1 MGQFDLDIIKEEVN
15 VENNSTINVISTN
28 LIFENI
34 FNNIKSSTV
43 KKAIIKYPNY
53 DNTYKIIYKQLYN
66 SIEVFLTIKDNE
78 VIVVLDNSVPFHGE
92 GATPHPIMHEIIPE
106 LNVIIKNISKIYNSA
121 VDKKI
126 YITHCRVV
134 GNIRS
139 NIYSYAMK
147 NICGLNP
154 YYFYIINKLYT
165 TYGIEPIFL
174 KAPCIL
180 DTLDNSIIDLNAN
193 INTELET
200 IYVFPFITSIE
211 DDKPFLEL
219 QECYY
224 FTEIILENDVYIK
237 HNYNVLSGFPY
248 NDDYYNF
255 YAYNEDYTTSDNRL
269 FIQYM
274 KASQFKN
281 IKPIP
286 CTFKGKDDVCIG
298 KKKASLNFLVYA
310 LSEEE
315 YDIAVSRLVI
325 IYTLFYKV
333 KELLY
338 IHRGEEKEY
347 MFKDPDLIVYKMANR
362 FNKHPEEVLHDI
374 KARYNWI
381 CTNYVNEL
389 DNLIKNYKDK
399 N

>member
-1 MGQFDLDIIKEEVN
+1 MGQFDLDIVKEEVIE
-15 VENNSTINVISTN
+15 ENNNTINDISTN
-28 LIFENI
+28 LIIENI
-34 FNNIKSSTV
+34 FNNLKSSTV
-43 KKAIIKYPNY
+43 EKAIIKYPNY
-53 DNTYKIIYKQLYN
+53 NNTYKIIYKQLYD

-78 VIVVLDNSVPFHGE
+78 VIVVLDNSLPFHGK
-92 GATPHPIMHEIIPE
+92 GGTPHPIMHEIISE
-106 LNVIIKNISKIYNSA
+106 LNVIIKNISKIYNS
-121 VDKKI
+121 VGDKKI
-126 YITHCRVV
+126 YITHCIAGRFM
-134 GNIRS
+134 
-139 NIYSYAMK
+139 SYAMK
-147 NICGLNP
+147 NICGLNL

-174 KAPCIL
+174 RTPYIL
-180 DTLDNSIIDLNAN
+180 ETLDNSIIDINAN

-211 DDKPFLEL
+211 GDPNFLEM

-224 FTEIILENDVYIK
+224 FTVIILENDVYIK

-269 FIQYM
+269 FTQYM
-274 KASQFKN
+274 EASQFKN

-389 DNLIKNYKDK
+389 NNLIKKYKAK
-399 N
+399 K

>member
-1 MGQFDLDIIKEEVN
+1 MGQFDLDIVKEEVIE
-15 VENNSTINVISTN
+15 ENNSTINGISTN
-28 LIFENI
+28 LIIENI
-34 FNNIKSSTV
+34 FNNLKSSTV
-43 KKAIIKYPNY
+43 EKAIIKYPNY
-53 DNTYKIIYKQLYN
+53 DNTYKIIYKQLYD

-78 VIVVLDNSVPFHGE
+78 VIVVLDNSLPFHGK
-92 GATPHPIMHEIIPE
+92 GGTPHPIMHEIISE
-106 LNVIIKNISKIYNSA
+106 LNVIIKNISKIYNS
-121 VDKKI
+121 VGDKKI
-126 YITHCRVV
+126 YITHCIAGRFM
-134 GNIRS
+134 
-139 NIYSYAMK
+139 SYAMK

-174 KAPCIL
+174 RTPYIL
-180 DTLDNSIIDLNAN
+180 ETLDNSIIDINAN

-211 DDKPFLEL
+211 GDPNFLEM

-224 FTEIILENDVYIK
+224 FTVIILENDVYIK

-255 YAYNEDYTTSDNRL
+255 YAYNYDYTTSDNRL
-269 FIQYM
+269 FTQYM

-362 FNKHPEEVLHDI
+362 FNKHPDEVLHDI

-381 CTNYVNEL
+381 CTNYVDKLN
-389 DNLIKNYKDK
+389 DLIKKYKAK
-399 N
+399 K

>member
-1 MGQFDLDIIKEEVN
+1 MGQFDLDIIKEN
-15 VENNSTINVISTN
+15 VELENNNTINDISTN
-28 LIFENI
+28 LIIENI
-34 FNNIKSSTV
+34 FNNLKSSTV
-43 KKAIIKYPNY
+43 EKAIIKYPNY

-66 SIEVFLTIKDNE
+66 SIEVFLTIKNNE
-78 VIVVLDNSVPFHGE
+78 VIVVLDNSLPFHGK
-92 GATPHPIMHEIIPE
+92 GGTPHPIMHEIISE
-106 LNVIIKNISKIYNSA
+106 LNVIIKNISKIYNS
-121 VDKKI
+121 VGDKKI
-126 YITHCRVV
+126 YITHCIAGRFM
-134 GNIRS
+134 
-139 NIYSYAMK
+139 SYAMK

-174 KAPCIL
+174 RTPYIL
-180 DTLDNSIIDLNAN
+180 ETLDNSIIDINAN

-211 DDKPFLEL
+211 GDPNFLEM

-224 FTEIILENDVYIK
+224 FTVIILENDVYIK

-255 YAYNEDYTTSDNRL
+255 YAYNYDYTTSDNRL
-269 FIQYM
+269 FTQYM

-381 CTNYVNEL
+381 CENYVDKLN
-389 DNLIKNYKDK
+389 DLIKKHK
-399 N
+399 NKK

>member
-1 MGQFDLDIIKEEVN
+1 MGQFDLDIVQESVEL
-15 VENNSTINVISTN
+15 ENNNTINDISTN
-28 LIFENI
+28 LIIENI
-34 FNNIKSSTV
+34 FNNLKSSTV
-43 KKAIIKYPNY
+43 EKAIIKYPNY
-53 DNTYKIIYKQLYN
+53 NNTYKIIYKQLYD

-78 VIVVLDNSVPFHGE
+78 VIVVLDNSLPFHGK
-92 GATPHPIMHEIIPE
+92 GGTPHPIMHEIISE
-106 LNVIIKNISKIYNSA
+106 LNVIIKNISKIYNS
-121 VDKKI
+121 VGDKKI
-126 YITHCRVV
+126 YITHCIAGRFM
-134 GNIRS
+134 
-139 NIYSYAMK
+139 SYAMK

-174 KAPCIL
+174 RTPYIL
-180 DTLDNSIIDLNAN
+180 ETLDNSIIDINAN

-211 DDKPFLEL
+211 GDQNFLEM

-224 FTEIILENDVYIK
+224 FTVIILENDVYIK

-255 YAYNEDYTTSDNRL
+255 YAYNYDYTTSDNRL
-269 FIQYM
+269 FTQYM

-338 IHRGEEKEY
+338 IHRGKEKEY

-381 CTNYVNEL
+381 CENYVDKLN
-389 DNLIKNYKDK
+389 DLIKKHK
-399 N
+399 NKK

>member
-1 MGQFDLDIIKEEVN
+1 MGQFDFDIVQESVEL
-15 VENNSTINVISTN
+15 ENNNTINDISTN
-28 LIFENI
+28 LIIENI
-34 FNNIKSSTV
+34 FNNLKSSTV
-43 KKAIIKYPNY
+43 EKAIIKYPNY
-53 DNTYKIIYKQLYN
+53 NNTYKIIYKQLYD

-78 VIVVLDNSVPFHGE
+78 VIVVLDNSLPFHGK
-92 GATPHPIMHEIIPE
+92 GGTPHPIMHHIISE
-106 LNVIIKNISKIYNSA
+106 LNVIIKNISKIYNS
-121 VDKKI
+121 VGDKKI
-126 YITHCRVV
+126 YITHCIAGRFK
-134 GNIRS
+134 
-139 NIYSYAMK
+139 SYAMK

-174 KAPCIL
+174 RTPYIL
-180 DTLDNSIIDLNAN
+180 ETLDNSIIDINAN

-211 DDKPFLEL
+211 GDPNFLEM

-224 FTEIILENDVYIK
+224 FTEIILENNVYIK

-255 YAYNEDYTTSDNRL
+255 YAYNDDYMTSDNHL

-347 MFKDPDLIVYKMANR
+347 MFKESDLIVYKMAKR

-389 DNLIKNYKDK
+389 NNLIKNYKEK

>member
-1 MGQFDLDIIKEEVN
+1 MGQFDLDIVKEEVIE
-15 VENNSTINVISTN
+15 ENNSTINGISTN
-28 LIFENI
+28 LIIENI
-34 FNNIKSSTV
+34 FNNLKSSTV
-43 KKAIIKYPNY
+43 EKAIIKYPNY
-53 DNTYKIIYKQLYN
+53 DNTYKIIYKQLYD

-78 VIVVLDNSVPFHGE
+78 VIVVLDNSLPFHGK
-92 GATPHPIMHEIIPE
+92 GGTPHPIMHEIISE
-106 LNVIIKNISKIYNSA
+106 LNVIIKNISKIYNS
-121 VDKKI
+121 VGDKKI
-126 YITHCRVV
+126 YITHCIAGRFM
-134 GNIRS
+134 
-139 NIYSYAMK
+139 SYAMK

-174 KAPCIL
+174 RTPYIL
-180 DTLDNSIIDLNAN
+180 ETLDNSIIDINAN

-211 DDKPFLEL
+211 GDPNFLEM

-224 FTEIILENDVYIK
+224 FTVIILENDVYIK

-255 YAYNEDYTTSDNRL
+255 YAYNYDYTTSDNRL
-269 FIQYM
+269 FTQYM

-389 DNLIKNYKDK
+389 NNLIKKYKAK
-399 N
+399 K

>member
-1 MGQFDLDIIKEEVN
+1 MGQFDLDIVQESVEL
-15 VENNSTINVISTN
+15 ENNNTINDISTN
-28 LIFENI
+28 LIIENI
-34 FNNIKSSTV
+34 FNNLKSSTV
-43 KKAIIKYPNY
+43 EKAIIKYPNY
-53 DNTYKIIYKQLYN
+53 NNTYKIIYKQLYD

-78 VIVVLDNSVPFHGE
+78 VIVVLDNSLPFHGK
-92 GATPHPIMHEIIPE
+92 GGTPHPIMHEIISE
-106 LNVIIKNISKIYNSA
+106 LNVIIKNISKIYNS
-121 VDKKI
+121 VGDKKI
-126 YITHCRVV
+126 YITHCIAGRFM
-134 GNIRS
+134 
-139 NIYSYAMK
+139 SYAMK

-174 KAPCIL
+174 RTPYIL
-180 DTLDNSIIDLNAN
+180 ETLDNSIIDINAN

-200 IYVFPFITSIE
+200 IYVFPFITSIKG
-211 DDKPFLEL
+211 DPNFLEM

-224 FTEIILENDVYIK
+224 FTVIILENDVYIK

-255 YAYNEDYTTSDNRL
+255 YAYNYDYTTSDNRL
-269 FIQYM
+269 FTQYM

-381 CTNYVNEL
+381 CENYVDKLN
-389 DNLIKNYKDK
+389 DLIKKYKAK
-399 N
+399 K

>member
-1 MGQFDLDIIKEEVN
+1 MGQFDLDIVQESVEL
-15 VENNSTINVISTN
+15 ENNNTINDISTN
-28 LIFENI
+28 LIIENI
-34 FNNIKSSTV
+34 FNNLKSSTV
-43 KKAIIKYPNY
+43 EKAIIKYPNY
-53 DNTYKIIYKQLYN
+53 NNTYKIIYKQLYD

-78 VIVVLDNSVPFHGE
+78 VIVVLDNSLPFHGK
-92 GATPHPIMHEIIPE
+92 GGTPHPIMHEIISE
-106 LNVIIKNISKIYNSA
+106 LNVIIKNISKIYNS
-121 VDKKI
+121 VGDKKI
-126 YITHCRVV
+126 YITHCIAGRFM
-134 GNIRS
+134 
-139 NIYSYAMK
+139 SYAMK

-174 KAPCIL
+174 RTPYIL
-180 DTLDNSIIDLNAN
+180 ETLDNSIIDINAN

-211 DDKPFLEL
+211 GDPNFLEM

-224 FTEIILENDVYIK
+224 FTVIILENDVYIK
-237 HNYNVLSGFPY
+237 HKYNVLSGFPY

-255 YAYNEDYTTSDNRL
+255 YAYNYDYTTSDNRL
-269 FIQYM
+269 FTQYM

-389 DNLIKNYKDK
+389 NNLIKKYKAK
-399 N
+399 K

>member
-1 MGQFDLDIIKEEVN
+1 MGQFDLDIVQES
-15 VENNSTINVISTN
+15 VELENTNTINDISTN
-28 LIFENI
+28 LIIENI
-34 FNNIKSSTV
+34 FNNLKSITV
-43 KKAIIKYPNY
+43 EKAIIKYPNY
-53 DNTYKIIYKQLYN
+53 NNTYKIIYKQLYD

-78 VIVVLDNSVPFHGE
+78 VIVVLDNSLPFHGK
-92 GATPHPIMHEIIPE
+92 GGTPHPIMHEIISE
-106 LNVIIKNISKIYNSA
+106 LNVIIKNISKIYNS
-121 VDKKI
+121 VGDKKI
-126 YITHCRVV
+126 YITHCIAGRFM
-134 GNIRS
+134 
-139 NIYSYAMK
+139 SYAMK

-174 KAPCIL
+174 RTPYIL
-180 DTLDNSIIDLNAN
+180 ETLDNSIIDINAN

-211 DDKPFLEL
+211 GDPNFLEM

-224 FTEIILENDVYIK
+224 FTVIILENDVYIK

-255 YAYNEDYTTSDNRL
+255 YAYNYDYTTSDNRL
-269 FIQYM
+269 FTQYM

-298 KKKASLNFLVYA
+298 KKKATLNFLVYA

-362 FNKHPEEVLHDI
+362 FNKHPEEVLYDI

-381 CTNYVNEL
+381 CENYVDKLN
-389 DNLIKNYKDK
+389 DLIKKYKAK
-399 N
+399 K

>member
-1 MGQFDLDIIKEEVN
+1 MGQFDLDIVKEEVRE
-15 VENNSTINVISTN
+15 ENNSTINDISTN
-28 LIFENI
+28 LIIENI
-34 FNNIKSSTV
+34 FNNLKSSTV
-43 KKAIIKYPNY
+43 EKAIIKYPNY
-53 DNTYKIIYKQLYN
+53 NNTYKIIYKQLYD

-78 VIVVLDNSVPFHGE
+78 VIVVLDNSLPFHGK
-92 GATPHPIMHEIIPE
+92 GGTPHPIMHEIISE
-106 LNVIIKNISKIYNSA
+106 LNVIIKNISKIYNS
-121 VDKKI
+121 VGDKKI
-126 YITHCRVV
+126 YITHCIAGRFM
-134 GNIRS
+134 
-139 NIYSYAMK
+139 SYAMK

-174 KAPCIL
+174 KTPCIL
-180 DTLDNSIIDLNAN
+180 EANDNSIIDINAN

-211 DDKPFLEL
+211 GDPNFLEM

-224 FTEIILENDVYIK
+224 FTVIILENDVYIK

-255 YAYNEDYTTSDNRL
+255 YAYNYDYTTSDNRL
-269 FIQYM
+269 FTQYM

-389 DNLIKNYKDK
+389 NDLIKNYKEK
-399 N
+399 K